1 MAVAKVLAAA
11 FVAYLLTRAGWIF
24 LDWIVVIVVLGLAAA
39 AVICWR
45 QRQRMLAIGL
55 VAGLAL
61 SLVALSL

>member
-1 MAVAKVLAAA
+1 MALVKLLAGA
-11 FVAYLLTRAGWIF
+11 FVAYVLTRAGWIF

-45 QRQRMLAIGL
+45 QWQRMLAVGL
-55 VAGLAL
+55 IAGTAL